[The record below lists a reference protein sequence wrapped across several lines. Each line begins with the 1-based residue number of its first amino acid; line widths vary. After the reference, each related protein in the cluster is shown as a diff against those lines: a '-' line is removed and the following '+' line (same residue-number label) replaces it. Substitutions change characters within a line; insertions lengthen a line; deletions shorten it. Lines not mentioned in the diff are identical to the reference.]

1 MKNKEILLSIR
12 NISQEYKSNK
22 NNFQALKEVSLD
34 IYRGE
39 FVCVLGASGCGKSSL
54 LNIIAGFN
62 RATEGEI
69 YFQGKKITGITE
81 GISVVFQQPNL
92 YEWLNVEDNVN
103 FALRMQN
110 LDKEEVKKRTEEILK
125 EVGLAGLQ
133 NKYIYDLSGGMK
145 QRLGIARALIN
156 NPELILMDEP
166 FSALDAI
173 TKTQMQNFTHNLWLE
188 KKNTVFFI
196 THDIDEALRLATKIV
211 VMSPSPGRIIK
222 SENIDLSDNF
232 SYEDNNPQFNYS
244 SEYIR
249 LKNEILQAI
258 VN

>member
-22 NNFQALKEVSLD
+22 NNLQALKEVSLD

-62 RATEGEI
+62 KPTDGEI
-69 YFQGKKITGITE
+69 YFQGKKISGITD

-110 LDKEEVKKRTEEILK
+110 LDKEEIKKRTEEILK
-125 EVGLAGLQ
+125 EVGLDGLQ
-133 NKYIYDLSGGMK
+133 SKYIYDLSGGMK

-173 TKTQMQNFTHNLWLE
+173 TKTQMQNFTRKLWLE

-222 SENIDLSDNF
+222 SQNIDLSDNF

-244 SEYIR
+244 EEYIR
-249 LKNEILQAI
+249 LKNEILKAI